1 MPPEKRAPSNS
12 FPLFWSLSGGVLGL
26 ILAGCVGWI
35 AAQQAITQQIKRIDD
50 ALAHLTT
57 TQTPPTSTVQIVPVQ
72 PAVEPAANT
81 WPSVFREERW
91 SPALHVLRRSSAEGF
106 VTKEQSLGTAV
117 SLTSDGWLV
126 IPSVALGTVRVAD
139 LSIAWQGRTIPVTR
153 ALKDS
158 FTDLVYL
165 KIAATDLPAAALL
178 TQEDVVAGKAVWAEE
193 ESNHFIPETL
203 VSLQA
208 EMMNES
214 QSSEKAVRRY
224 AVSQAAVGSAPVWDD
239 QGRLVGMIEATPT
252 NTSRRVLPASS
263 IQAALRSLL
272 ANGEIRRASL
282 GVEFLEL
289 ADMTEQASVRKYP
302 AHGALLIANRRES
315 KAAVNPTGPASK
327 FLKEGDIIEQIERD
341 VLDGVQ
347 TISEHIAEY
356 RPGAVVSLSG
366 HRQGLPFQVSV
377 SLGSIVT
384 SEPLK

>member
-1 MPPEKRAPSNS
+1 MPPEKRAPSNP
-12 FPLFWSLSGGVLGL
+12 FPLFWAISGGVFGL
-26 ILAGCVGWI
+26 ILAGCIGWI
-35 AAQQAITQQIKRIDD
+35 AAQQAITQQIKRVDD
-50 ALAHLTT
+50 ALARITI

-72 PAVEPAANT
+72 ATAEPVANT
-81 WPSVFREERW
+81 LPSVFREERW

-106 VTKEQSLGTAV
+106 VTKEQSLGIAV

-139 LSIAWQGRTIPVTR
+139 ISIAWQGKTIPVTR
-153 ALKDS
+153 AMRDS

-178 TQEDVVAGKAVWAEE
+178 AQEDVVAGKAVWAEE
-193 ESNHFIPETL
+193 ERNQFIPETL

-208 EMMNES
+208 EGMNDP

-224 AVSQAAVGSAPVWDD
+224 AISQSVVGSAPVWDD
-239 QGRLVGMIEATPT
+239 QGRLVGMIEASSA

-263 IQAALRSLL
+263 IQGALRSLL

-289 ADMTEQASVRKYP
+289 ADLTEQANVRKYP
-302 AHGALLIANRRES
+302 AHGALLMANHRES

-327 FLKEGDIIEQIERD
+327 FLKEGDVIEQIERD

-347 TISEHIAEY
+347 TISEQIAEY